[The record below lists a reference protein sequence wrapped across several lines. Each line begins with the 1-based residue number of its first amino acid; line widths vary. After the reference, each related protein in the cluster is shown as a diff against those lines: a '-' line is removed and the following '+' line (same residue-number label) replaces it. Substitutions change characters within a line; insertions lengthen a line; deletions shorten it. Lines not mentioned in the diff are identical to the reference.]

1 MKMLARWFF
10 KGTVILAGPFGNSA
24 IALTGEIRFVFFE
37 NSPEPV
43 AHLTVVEDAIFQQDL
58 PHANSLSPGVNT
70 GRLLYH
76 PVYQLS
82 PDTALSKGDET
93 QRVGKPYFC
102 REREERG
109 WKRIFKT
116 RTFQRLW
123 QHKRNPRQ
131 GKHYRVYSLRPLPL
145 SRVMWIK

>member
-1 MKMLARWFF
+1 MLAWWFF
-10 KGTVILAGPFGNSA
+10 KGIVILAGPFGNSA
-24 IALTGEIRFVFFE
+24 IALPREIRFVFLE
-37 NSPEPV
+37 NSPEPA

-82 PDTALSKGDET
+82 PNTALSKGDET

-102 REREERG
+102 RERGGGGGRDSSRQEPSTDYGSIRG
-109 WKRIFKT
+109 T
-116 RTFQRLW
+116 
-123 QHKRNPRQ
+123 Q
-131 GKHYRVYSLRPLPL
+131 GKESTIGYTALGPYL
-145 SRVMWIK
+145 